1 MLDSDAVVGFLDSG
15 DALHPAADLA
25 IRELVREQPLVVSA
39 VTYAEVLTGARLGH
53 HNEDQAQGFFSR
65 LTSDVLPV
73 DTEIADVAAGLRA
86 KHRALRM
93 PDALILATAST
104 NPEVGLVLSGD
115 AQAAKVDGLDCR
127 VRRLSPAALPSGRR
141 TPPR

>member
-1 MLDSDAVVGFLDSG
+1 
-15 DALHPAADLA
+15 
-25 IRELVREQPLVVSA
+25 
-39 VTYAEVLTGARLGH
+39 
-53 HNEDQAQGFFSR
+53 
-65 LTSDVLPV
+65 
-73 DTEIADVAAGLRA
+73 LRA